1 LKPDLGGSVAA
12 TRLALASFTLKDMYE
27 IVPMLRNGIRVLL
40 LNEKHSGRYVLKNWF
55 HARLAAAALV
65 KMAKTASDS
74 EMAANLLRVAAN
86 LKDQAGGLPISGIGP
101 PDVQSELR
109 NDIRPPDRI
118 ATPLGC

>member
-1 LKPDLGGSVAA
+1 
-12 TRLALASFTLKDMYE
+12 
-27 IVPMLRNGIRVLL
+27 MLR
-40 LNEKHSGRYVLKNWF
+40 NWF
-55 HARLAAAALV
+55 HARVAAATLV

-109 NDIRPPDRI
+109 NDIRR
-118 ATPLGC
+118 AG